1 MGKEPVDKSRNP
13 TTGKEHLQLLQWT
26 IQALIEKAE
35 ELKFAKEN
43 RIDLWLVLLYAS
55 ILELANSA
63 CHLISSTEPTGCRT
77 LTRMALEAYV
87 DLSNLMSDDDY
98 VNYLDVG
105 SLEEWQKTFKLA
117 EAGNIYFKSLC
128 DEPGFHEEVASE
140 AERLASLRDN
150 GYRMLRVRERF
161 ERANMGDDYQGVY
174 HWLCSDTHNS
184 LRGMSLRHIEYLDNQ
199 SYEIHILKDGSVDAQ
214 LPIMSVL
221 LGYLIESSKLIHARF
236 GKGQDALQDI
246 DAKVLPIWEMH

>member
-1 MGKEPVDKSRNP
+1 MGKEPVDKSKNSA
-13 TTGKEHLQLLQWT
+13 TGKEHLQLLQWT
-26 IQALIEKAE
+26 IPALIEKAE

-63 CHLISSTEPTGCRT
+63 CRLISSTEPAGCRT

-87 DLSNLMSDDDY
+87 DLTNLMSDDDY
-98 VNYLDVG
+98 VNHLDFG
-105 SLEEWQKTFKLA
+105 SLKEWQKTFDLA
-117 EAGNIYFKSLC
+117 KSGNIYFKSLC
-128 DEPGFHEEVASE
+128 DEPGFDDEVASE
-140 AERLASLRDN
+140 AERLASLRDS
-150 GYRMLRVRERF
+150 GYRMLNVRERF

-174 HWLCSDTHNS
+174 HWLCSDTHSS
-184 LRGMSLRHIEYLDNQ
+184 LRGLSLRHIEYLDDQ
-199 SYEIHILKDGSVDAQ
+199 SYAIHILKDEPVDAQ
-214 LPIMSVL
+214 LPIMSIL

-246 DAKVLPIWEMH
+246 DAKVLAIWETH